1 MPRSDRTFM
10 PSPAQAAVW
19 PRVSGNAINGV
30 GEQSHRRPT
39 PIFWHPPER
48 IAHGA
53 LQTWYYARWDRQP
66 RLKDF
71 DRKFGGRG
79 ERKPAP
85 IAPDRVN
92 DTPERRAAAVKAFA
106 LANEADLVGIAPLD
120 PRWVF
125 EGYEVGAPWIVILGV
140 AMDQPRL
147 ATAPY
152 DLESPIEVMT
162 QYNRGTRAAR
172 ALANWIRGRGYAA
185 EPHGGPNAGPVNL
198 IPPAL
203 TAGFGELGKHGSI
216 INRTYGSSFRL
227 AAVTTELPLAAD
239 APDDFA
245 AADFCARC
253 QVCTK
258 ACPVDAIGPDK
269 PWVRGERKWYVDFDK
284 CFSFFAETYGCGI
297 CIAVCPYSAPGA
309 APTLAEKMLRRRA
322 VKAVREGEPG

>member
-1 MPRSDRTFM
+1 MPRFDRSFT

-19 PRVSGNAINGV
+19 PGISGNAINGV
-30 GEQSHRRPT
+30 GERSHRRPT
-39 PIFWHPPER
+39 PIFWHPPAR

-66 RLKDF
+66 RLKGF
-71 DRKFGGRG
+71 GRKFGGRG

-85 IAPDRVN
+85 IARDRAN
-92 DTPERRAAAVKAFA
+92 DTPERWAAAVKAFA
-106 LANEADLVGIAPLD
+106 LANEADLVGIAALD
-120 PRWVF
+120 PLWVF
-125 EGYEVGAPWIVILGV
+125 EGYAVTAPWIVILGV

-162 QYNRGTRAAR
+162 QYNRGARAAR
-172 ALANWIRGRGYAA
+172 ALANWIRAQGYVA

-203 TAGFGELGKHGSI
+203 AAGFGEFGKHGSI

-227 AAVTTELPLAAD
+227 AAVTTELPLTAD
-239 APDDFA
+239 APADFA
-245 AADFCARC
+245 AADFCTRC
-253 QVCTK
+253 QICTK
-258 ACPVDAIGPDK
+258 ACPVDAIGPNK
-269 PWVRGERKWYVDFDK
+269 RWVRGERKWYVDFDK

-309 APTLAEKMLRRRA
+309 APKIAEKMLRRRA
-322 VKAVREGEPG
+322 VKAVRADGHG